1 MNLTLAQRQVD
12 GKSNEI
18 TAIPE
23 LLELL
28 TLKGAIVTID
38 AMGCQREIADK
49 IISKQAD
56 YILALKGNQGS
67 LRTDTELFMKEQAAA
82 NYTDTTVTYH
92 ETVEESHGRIETRR
106 VRRGIGSFT
115 THIGSVRNSVSF
127 L

>member
-38 AMGCQREIADK
+38 AMGCQREIAAK
-49 IISKQAD
+49 IISKEAD
-56 YILALKGNQGS
+56 YILALKGNQGC
-67 LRTDTELFMKEQAAA
+67 LHKDTELFMTEQAAV
-82 NYTDTTVTYH
+82 NYTNTTVTYH
-92 ETVEESHGRIETRR
+92 ETVEKSHGRIETRCAFR
-106 VRRGIGSFT
+106 AHPPGDSDLIRPPVPI
-115 THIGSVRNSVSF
+115 
-127 L
+127 

>member
-38 AMGCQREIADK
+38 AMGCQTRNSREDH
-49 IISKQAD
+49 
-56 YILALKGNQGS
+56 LQGS
-67 LRTDTELFMKEQAAA
+67 RLHPGFER
-82 NYTDTTVTYH
+82 
-92 ETVEESHGRIETRR
+92 
-106 VRRGIGSFT
+106 
-115 THIGSVRNSVSF
+115 
-127 L
+127 